1 MHCPN
6 CGTDDIKVVDSRA
19 QNDCIKRRRSCVQ
32 CAYRFT
38 TFERIEKR
46 YPMVRKKEGALERF
60 LPQKVRIGLENAFR
74 KRTISAEIFT
84 QLITDID
91 MEVSAHTGAE
101 IGSNQIGQLI
111 LERLQELDMVAYVRF
126 ASVYCEVNTL
136 EEFMDLLPNVRTHSV
151 QDG

>member
-1 MHCPN
+1 
-6 CGTDDIKVVDSRA
+6 
-19 QNDCIKRRRSCVQ
+19 
-32 CAYRFT
+32 
-38 TFERIEKR
+38 
-46 YPMVRKKEGALERF
+46 MVRKKEGALERF